1 MHSLGLSTHFVL
13 HTYIC
18 IVLDASCTIPS
29 PSSFYLGPNIVC
41 RRRRYPKIFLWVQ
54 HLLEL
59 RHRRL
64 GYLPGIAQLRCEY
77 LIGWMNWYV
86 ARAALVQFLHIEDD
100 GQGQANV
107 HEELERDW
115 PEKIRNTFSCQ
126 WFFLFLH
133 IVFFYILF
141 EIFF

>member
-1 MHSLGLSTHFVL
+1 
-13 HTYIC
+13 
-18 IVLDASCTIPS
+18 
-29 PSSFYLGPNIVC
+29 
-41 RRRRYPKIFLWVQ
+41 
-54 HLLEL
+54 
-59 RHRRL
+59 
-64 GYLPGIAQLRCEY
+64 
-77 LIGWMNWYV
+77 MNWYV

-115 PEKIRNTFSCQ
+115 SEKIRNTFSCQ

-141 EIFF
+141 EKIFKKKENSANDESLKFFCPDS